1 MKTSSSMSAIEK
13 IYANDIGISFFW
25 KNQTN
30 QSFDNRKVQVIFRD
44 TGFLLN
50 LYELKM
56 FSKHCTQALATN
68 NCAHCQHH
76 KNCRNLLLRTPS
88 DKIDLAVSSVE
99 LEQIQSL
106 LNQTI
111 FKVELKQWL
120 ESICLN

>member
-1 MKTSSSMSAIEK
+1 MSTIEK

-25 KNQTN
+25 KNQKN

-50 LYELKM
+50 LDELKM
-56 FSKHCTQALATN
+56 FYNHCSQALFTN
-68 NCAHCQHH
+68 NCASCPHH

-99 LEQIQSL
+99 LEQIKSL
-106 LNQTI
+106 LHQTI
-111 FKVELKQWL
+111 FKVELKQLL

>member
-1 MKTSSSMSAIEK
+1 MNTIEK

-30 QSFDNRKVQVIFRD
+30 QSLDNRKVQVIFRD

-50 LYELKM
+50 LDELRM
-56 FSKHCTQALATN
+56 FSEHCVQASKTN
-68 NCAHCQHH
+68 SCANCQHH

-99 LEQIQSL
+99 LAQIKSL

-111 FKVELKQWL
+111 LKVELKHWL
-120 ESICLN
+120 ESFCLN

>member
-1 MKTSSSMSAIEK
+1 MKTTSSMSAIEK

-30 QSFDNRKVQVIFRD
+30 QSFDNRKVQIIFRD

-50 LYELKM
+50 LDELKM
-56 FSKHCTQALATN
+56 FSKHCAQAIATN
-68 NCAHCQHH
+68 NCTNCQHH

-99 LEQIQSL
+99 LEQIKTL
-106 LNQTI
+106 LNETI

-120 ESICLN
+120 GSICLN